1 MVANEICLA
10 DSGSLRTEP
19 EISTAFVAK
28 MSVLPVVTAK
38 SVAWDV
44 FVEFEATPAG
54 HKPVLLPATIFRCIG
69 IQEQQSAPMVKIR
82 EAPNQVSVLVDVV
95 FTRLLSL

>member
-1 MVANEICLA
+1 MVANERCL
-10 DSGSLRTEP
+10 DDFGRLRTET
-19 EISTAFVAK
+19 EIVTTVVAK
-28 MSVLPVVTAK
+28 ISVLPVVAAN

-44 FVEFEATPAG
+44 FMECAATSAG

-69 IQEQQSAPMVKIR
+69 IQEQQSAPMVKIW
-82 EAPNQVSVLVDVV
+82 EAPNQVSVLVYVV